1 MIQNSVMLK
10 LRHNKYFDYPFANT
24 IGIDKCKNQYEVFE
38 KVFTAVAEDNKLT
51 WQEIYHANNKSTKK
65 FILLCICCILVDKF
79 LRSEFRMKIEDRSI
93 LLGYYKNE
101 LVRYYYRFN

>member
-10 LRHNKYFDYPFANT
+10 LRNNKYFDSTFAT
-24 IGIDKCKNQYEVFE
+24 RIEIDKCKNQYEVFE
-38 KVFTAVAEDNKLT
+38 KVFTTVAADNKLK
-51 WQEIYHANNKSTKK
+51 WQEIYHANNKSTRK

-79 LRSEFRMKIEDRSI
+79 LRSEFRIKIEDRSI
-93 LLGYYKNE
+93 LLGFYKNE